1 MDRDPL
7 QRGGAVFG
15 APPGCPFPVRETS
28 CSPLLLGPDSPG
40 KPHSTGPQPRSEL
53 GLAQD
58 GRDGA
63 MG

>member
-15 APPGCPFPVRETS
+15 APPGRPFPVRETS
-28 CSPLLLGPDSPG
+28 CSPLLLGPGSPG
-40 KPHSTGPQPRSEL
+40 KPPQPRSEP